1 MIELSGVSV
10 RYGAVTALERV
21 DLAVEAGEL
30 VALLGP
36 SGSGKSTLLR
46 VVAGLEL
53 PDEGT
58 VAIDGRD
65 LTYAPPQQRGIGF
78 VFQHYAPFPHLTVWE
93 NVAFGLRVRRTPRDQ
108 VRRRVERLLAMVGLS
123 KFAGRRPHQL
133 SGGQRQRMALARAL
147 AIEPR
152 VLLLDEPFSALDA
165 HVRRKLRAWL
175 RELHDELGATTLM
188 VTHDRAEAMELAD
201 RIAVLNDGRLEQV
214 GSPSDLYD
222 APRTAFVRDFVGD
235 STRVGELVVRPD
247 EVDVLEAPADGAT
260 EAMVTRIADL
270 GPHIR
275 IELALA
281 GGGECEV
288 RVPRRR
294 YRELDLRQGDIV
306 WLRVDTPLAV
316 A

>member
-65 LTYAPPQQRGIGF
+65 VTYAPPQQRGIGF

-123 KFAGRRPHQL
+123 KFADRRPHQL

-165 HVRRKLRAWL
+165 HVRRELRAWL
-175 RELHDELGATTLM
+175 RELHDELGATTLI

>member
-1 MIELSGVSV
+1 
-10 RYGAVTALERV
+10 
-21 DLAVEAGEL
+21 
-30 VALLGP
+30 
-36 SGSGKSTLLR
+36 
-46 VVAGLEL
+46 
-53 PDEGT
+53 
-58 VAIDGRD
+58 
-65 LTYAPPQQRGIGF
+65 
-78 VFQHYAPFPHLTVWE
+78 
-93 NVAFGLRVRRTPRDQ
+93 
-108 VRRRVERLLAMVGLS
+108 
-123 KFAGRRPHQL
+123 L